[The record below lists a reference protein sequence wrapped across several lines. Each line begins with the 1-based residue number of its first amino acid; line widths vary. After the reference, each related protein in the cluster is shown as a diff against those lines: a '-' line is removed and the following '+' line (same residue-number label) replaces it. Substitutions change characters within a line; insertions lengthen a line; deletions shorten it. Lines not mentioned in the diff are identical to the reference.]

1 MIRPLLAAL
10 PAMLLAVPALAAPGP
25 TQDTVAID
33 RAVASFTGH
42 ATGDAGGARTEVDN
56 RLRLA
61 ACPMVSLAWRSE
73 AHDAVVVNCTGPEW
87 RIFVP
92 VRVTAAAPAPTSPAP
107 AAMTTASP
115 PAPVRLAPVIMRGD
129 PVMISVGTPGFSIT
143 REGVAMGDAAPG
155 ARFFVKCED
164 ARYPVEAVAV
174 EACRA
179 TLPGWGE

>member
-1 MIRPLLAAL
+1 MIRPLLAAV
-10 PAMLLAVPALAAPGP
+10 PALLVAAPALAAPGP
-25 TQDTVAID
+25 SQDTVAID

-42 ATGDAGGARTEVDN
+42 ATGDAGGARAEVDN

-61 ACPMVSLAWRSE
+61 ACPMVSMAWRSDTR
-73 AHDAVVVNCTGPEW
+73 DAVVVTCSGPEW

-92 VRVTAAAPAPTSPAP
+92 LRVGAPAAPASTPAL
-107 AAMTTASP
+107 AAA
-115 PAPVRLAPVIMRGD
+115 PAPVRLAPVIKRGD
-129 PVMISVGTPGFSIT
+129 PVTISAGTDGFSIT

-164 ARYPVEAVAV
+164 SKNPVQAVAV
-174 EACRA
+174 EAGRA

>member
-1 MIRPLLAAL
+1 MTRPLLAIL
-10 PAMLLAVPALAAPGP
+10 PAMLLAAPALAAPGP

-33 RAVASFTGH
+33 RGVANFTGH
-42 ATGDAGGARTEVDN
+42 AIGDLGGARTEVDN

-61 ACPMVSLAWRSE
+61 ACPMVSMAWRNE
-73 AHDAVVVNCTGPEW
+73 LHDAVVVTCTGPEW

-92 VRVTAAAPAPTSPAP
+92 VRAAASAPVAAAPAAMATVAAPAP
-107 AAMTTASP
+107 AP
-115 PAPVRLAPVIMRGD
+115 RLAPVIKRGD

-164 ARYPVEAVAV
+164 AKNPVQAVAV
-174 EACRA
+174 EAGRA

>member
-1 MIRPLLAAL
+1 MTRPLLAAL
-10 PAMLLAVPALAAPGP
+10 PAMLLSTPALAAPGP
-25 TQDTVAID
+25 IQDTIAID

-42 ATGDAGGARTEVDN
+42 ATGDAGGARTEVDS

-61 ACPMVSLAWRSE
+61 ACPMVSMAWRSD
-73 AHDAVVVNCTGPEW
+73 AHDAVVVTCTGPEW

-92 VRVTAAAPAPTSPAP
+92 VRVAASAPAAPAPTM
-107 AAMTTASP
+107 AAA
-115 PAPVRLAPVIMRGD
+115 PAPVRLAPVIKRGD
-129 PVMISVGTPGFSIT
+129 PVTISAGTNGFSIT

-164 ARYPVEAVAV
+164 SKNPVQAVAI
-174 EACRA
+174 EAGRA

>member
-1 MIRPLLAAL
+1 MTRAIFAAL
-10 PAMLLAVPALAAPGP
+10 PALLLAAPAFAAPGP
-25 TQDTVAID
+25 IQDTISID

-61 ACPMVSLAWRSE
+61 ACPMVSMAWRSD
-73 AHDAVVVNCTGPEW
+73 AHDAVVVTCTGPEW

-92 VRVTAAAPAPTSPAP
+92 IRATSGAPAAPAPTM
-107 AAMTTASP
+107 AAAA
-115 PAPVRLAPVIMRGD
+115 PAPVRLAPVIKRGD
-129 PVMISVGTPGFSIT
+129 PVTISAGTNGFSIT

-155 ARFFVKCED
+155 ARFFVKCDD
-164 ARYPVEAVAV
+164 AKNPVQAVAV
-174 EACRA
+174 EAGRA

>member
-1 MIRPLLAAL
+1 L
-10 PAMLLAVPALAAPGP
+10 PALLLTAPALAAPGP
-25 TQDTVAID
+25 IQDTISID

-61 ACPMVSLAWRSE
+61 ACPMVSMAWRSD
-73 AHDAVVVNCTGPEW
+73 AHDAVVVTCTGPEW

-92 VRVTAAAPAPTSPAP
+92 VRAAAGAVAAPTPTMAAAPAA
-107 AAMTTASP
+107 
-115 PAPVRLAPVIMRGD
+115 VRLAPVIKRGD
-129 PVMISVGTPGFSIT
+129 PVTISAGTNGFSIT

-155 ARFFVKCED
+155 ARFFVKCDD
-164 ARYPVEAVAV
+164 AKNPVQAVAV
-174 EACRA
+174 EAGRA

>member
-1 MIRPLLAAL
+1 MKDHPMTHKLLAAL
-10 PAMLLAVPALAAPGP
+10 PALLLTAPALAAPGP
-25 TQDTVAID
+25 IQDTISID

-61 ACPMVSLAWRSE
+61 ACPMVSMAWRSD
-73 AHDAVVVNCTGPEW
+73 AHDAVMVTCTGPEW

-92 VRVTAAAPAPTSPAP
+92 VRVVGGAP
-107 AAMTTASP
+107 AATAP
-115 PAPVRLAPVIMRGD
+115 TMAAAPAPVRLAPVIKRGD
-129 PVMISVGTPGFSIT
+129 PVTISAGTNGFSIT

-155 ARFFVKCED
+155 ARFFVKCDD
-164 ARYPVEAVAV
+164 AKNPVQAVAV
-174 EACRA
+174 EAGRA

>member
-1 MIRPLLAAL
+1 MIRPLFAAL
-10 PAMLLAVPALAAPGP
+10 PALLIAAPALAAPGP
-25 TQDTVAID
+25 IQDTIAID

-61 ACPMVSLAWRSE
+61 ACPMVSMAWRNDL
-73 AHDAVVVNCTGPEW
+73 HDAVVVTCTGPEW

-92 VRVTAAAPAPTSPAP
+92 VRVTASAPAAVASAPTAMAAAPAPA
-107 AAMTTASP
+107 
-115 PAPVRLAPVIMRGD
+115 VRLAPVIKRGD

-164 ARYPVEAVAV
+164 AKNPVQAVAV
-174 EACRA
+174 EAGRA